1 MTRVCLLGSP
11 DTTLRYELLSRETS
25 REALATYELE
35 RPFANALAVE
45 TVSLGAAVSLLNDLS
60 WYLSRFVE
68 EALVYEPSVSES
80 EWLSRELATA
90 VRDGAIDPD
99 GTGEY
104 LKIYGLEPI
113 GEDESAGGDGTA
125 AGGGAEPAGGAGTAA
140 GGAAESG
147 ESGGSTPTA
156 VGPDG
161 PRYRPVD
168 PLFVRRT
175 DDGVPSYDLREV
187 PETLVVRLTEEEF
200 TP

>member
-125 AGGGAEPAGGAGTAA
+125 AGG
-140 GGAAESG
+140 AAESG